1 MGRGQSKIGGGS
13 GGGAA
18 IMQSPISTLQ
28 QTVAGAR
35 SGDLMGVYDTL
46 GNRPL
51 AGLSNEEKMV
61 RAVVIDELA
70 ERGNLIYDPKSG
82 AYSKYSRPQEIVYD
96 NGKSYR
102 IKSVD
107 QRSVFAG
114 NNQYTTADFA
124 DAELY
129 YNGKWAQVKN
139 PTIQR
144 DLAVKYKA
152 KKNT

>member
-1 MGRGQSKIGGGS
+1 MGRGSSKIGGG
-13 GGGAA
+13 GAAA

-28 QTVAGAR
+28 STVAAAQTQQ
-35 SGDLMGVYDTL
+35 LMSVYDVL
-46 GNRPL
+46 GNRSL
-51 AGLSNEEKMV
+51 ASLSNEEKMV

-70 ERGNLIYDPKSG
+70 QRGNLIYDPKSG
-82 AYSKYSRPQEIVYD
+82 DYSKYNRPQEIVYD

-102 IKSVD
+102 INSVQ

-129 YNGKWAQVKN
+129 YNGKWGQVKN

-152 KKNT
+152 KKNK

>member
-1 MGRGQSKIGGGS
+1 MGRGTSKIGGGGS
-13 GGGAA
+13 SGAA

-28 QTVAGAR
+28 ATVASAQSR
-35 SGDLMGVYDTL
+35 DLMSVYDTL
-46 GNRPL
+46 GNRTM
-51 AGLSNEEKMV
+51 ASLSNEEKMV

-82 AYSKYSRPQEIVYD
+82 DYSKYNRPQEIVYD

-102 IKSVD
+102 INSVQ

-114 NNQYTTADFA
+114 NNQYITSDFA

-129 YNGKWAQVKN
+129 YNGKWSPVKN
-139 PTIQR
+139 STIER
-144 DLAVKYKA
+144 TLAQKFKS
-152 KKNT
+152 KKK